1 MNYMDTYPALQY
13 EGYLLSTVT
22 HEFQHLVNYA
32 ERNGLNGSG
41 LDLGYIDT
49 WINEGLSLGAEYL
62 YSGEYDQSWLAFFY
76 GYYEGSGP
84 GSDFHPPE
92 DSILRGENFFIWE
105 DSDDPDH
112 DLLADYCTAY
122 HFFQWLRIQAGGDE
136 IYSDIFN
143 SSNTDYSDVLSS
155 YNSLIN
161 EGSDIEWYEVLQN
174 WYLAMALNQDTGLY
188 CFEGEMAF
196 PESTLTWVYTD
207 DGDTAPLR
215 PGEAILDSID
225 TTFTPGSSESG
236 DIHYLSIDSNSS
248 DGSVNK
254 DGPSYVGDYILVLN
268 GSTVASDDELT
279 VAISASTLPVS
290 ISTSL
295 ESLAGARSLSTTT
308 RPPYRTDRIISP

>member
-1 MNYMDTYPALQY
+1 
-13 EGYLLSTVT
+13 
-22 HEFQHLVNYA
+22 QHLVNYA

-122 HFFQWLRIQAGGDE
+122 HFFQWLRIQAGSNE
-136 IYSDIFN
+136 IYSDIFD
-143 SSNTDYSDVLSS
+143 SSDTDYSDVLSS
-155 YNSLIN
+155 YISRIKGGNS
-161 EGSDIEWYEVLQN
+161 IEWYELLQN

-188 CFEGEMAF
+188 GFEDEMGF
-196 PESTLTWVYTD
+196 SDSTLNWVYKENETVD
-207 DGDTAPLR
+207 PPLEEAPLR

-295 ESLAGARSLSTTT
+295 ESLAGARSITSTTT